1 MSKQLN
7 LKALVREEVA
17 KILENQS
24 TTTGDKNLFDDLPA
38 VDMHIDDNGYMSIN
52 IQSMFHSPDNGKIE
66 VLLQNPQIRD
76 AVVHMLQRE
85 TQVLFRKTIHGLA
98 GEPFNLK

>member
-1 MSKQLN
+1 MLKHSE
-7 LKALVREEVA
+7 LKAIVKEELT
-17 KILENQS
+17 KILDSQS
-24 TTTGDKNLFDDLPA
+24 TSTGDKDLFDDLPA

-76 AVVHMLQRE
+76 AVVHALQRDA
-85 TQVLFRKTIHGLA
+85 QKLFRKTIHGLA